1 MKKKRKKKDQADLT
15 QPGRGEEDKR
25 RWGGG
30 RGSVAWWTLISTGFV
45 LSATSISIGGG
56 VADE

>member
-1 MKKKRKKKDQADLT
+1 MKKKRKKKEQADLT

-30 RGSVAWWTLISTGFV
+30 RGSAAW
-45 LSATSISIGGG
+45 
-56 VADE
+56 